1 MEHYG
6 FRTNW
11 TTENAT
17 YKLSNAI
24 FNAIDNKLTV
34 GVFSVM

>member
-1 MEHYG
+1 MEQYG

-17 YKLSNAI
+17 FKLTSVILNAI
-24 FNAIDNKLTV
+24 NNKLTV
-34 GVFSVM
+34 GVFSVI